1 MANKYFR
8 NHMIPAAGA
17 ETDMYIVP
25 DANTSILSS
34 LRVTNA
40 NTAPASITV
49 SVYPTGGGSEYY
61 LIKGYSLP
69 ANSTMDVF
77 SGVPVVLEASDE
89 LTIESTV
96 ASVHFYLS
104 YLEMDRN

>member
-8 NHMIPAAGA
+8 KHMIPSPAA

-40 NTAPASITV
+40 NAAPASITV

-61 LIKGYSLP
+61 LLKGYSLP
-69 ANSTMDVF
+69 ANATMDVF
-77 SGVPVVLEASDE
+77 SGVSVILEATDE
-89 LTIESTV
+89 LTIEASV

>member
-8 NHMIPAAGA
+8 NHLIPSPAS

-25 DANTSILSS
+25 DANTAILSS

-40 NTAPASITV
+40 NAGVASITV

-61 LIKGYSLP
+61 LIKGYSLAP
-69 ANSTMDVF
+69 NATMDVF
-77 SGVPVVLEASDE
+77 SGVPVVLEATDE
-89 LTIESTV
+89 LTIESSV
-96 ASVHFYLS
+96 GSVHFYLS